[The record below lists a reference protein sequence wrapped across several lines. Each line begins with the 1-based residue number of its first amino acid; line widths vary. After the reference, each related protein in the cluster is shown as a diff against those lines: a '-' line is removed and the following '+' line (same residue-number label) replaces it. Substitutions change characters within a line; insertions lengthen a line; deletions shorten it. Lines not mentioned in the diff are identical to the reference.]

1 MLINLTYKQYQE
13 RKEAGA
19 AGLLAEREVSSPSP
33 LSLPPQVA
41 KKNFATALASGAS
54 KVAAELQSLN
64 VVKMPKPMEAA
75 SVLLPL
81 CALFLW
87 AISLQYVNIQAMT
100 DLGLVSV
107 LPASTIIALVILTTS
122 FSLTL
127 RQPKPWV
134 PVILFHLFLLVFML
148 YGITTLVEEAPRFA
162 VVYRHAGYTEYI
174 MRTGSVDPGLD
185 AYFNWPG
192 FFVLSAFVTRVVG
205 YHDILPFAAWAPVFF
220 NLIYLGPLYV
230 IFTSAT
236 TDKRLVWLGL
246 WFFYLTNWIGQD
258 YFSPQG
264 LNFFLYLVIIAI
276 LLKWFKLT
284 TGHQQRIPG
293 RLWQRLGRFLPLV
306 QKLSMW
312 LTAPDS
318 YCTPAQPWQ
327 RTSLLISLV
336 IIFAFVVF
344 SHPLTPFVVL
354 ASVTTLVIFRRCTP
368 RWLPILMAIMTGAW
382 IIFMTRVFLT
392 GHLSWVTGDFGQV
405 SSTITANV
413 TDRVIQGS
421 PEHIFIATI
430 RVIMTAALWG
440 LAFAG
445 AVFRL
450 RRGFR
455 DASYVLLAIAPFSLV
470 VANSYGGEILLRIY
484 LFSLPLMVFFA
495 AALFYTTPDSGMSRK
510 MTMAVAGVSLVLLGT
525 FLFTRYG
532 NERMDY
538 MTYAEVDG
546 VHYLYSIAPPN
557 SLLISGWDDGP
568 LQFQDY
574 EKYNYAS
581 LADLPPNAI
590 TTQDVNVIVRFI
602 ESQQYSDTYLIITRS
617 QKAALD
623 LSSGLQPGAL
633 DRLEHVLLRSGKFKL
648 MYSNSDAQIFK
659 YVP

>member
-1 MLINLTYKQYQE
+1 MGQLKYSQ
-13 RKEAGA
+13 
-19 AGLLAEREVSSPSP
+19 
-33 LSLPPQVA
+33 LS
-41 KKNFATALASGAS
+41 TASGAS
-54 KVAAELQSLN
+54 KVVTGLQFPN
-64 VVKMPKPMEAA
+64 VMKMPKPLEAA

-81 CALFLW
+81 CAFFLW
-87 AISLQYVNIQAMT
+87 AISLKYVDIRAMT

-107 LPASTIIALVILTTS
+107 LPATIIIALVILTIS
-122 FSLTL
+122 FCLTL
-127 RQPKPWV
+127 RQPELRV
-134 PVILFHLFLLVFML
+134 PVILLHLFLLIFML

-192 FFVLSAFVTRVVG
+192 FFVLSAFVTQVVG
-205 YHDILPFAAWAPVFF
+205 YHDILPLAAWAPVFF
-220 NLIYLGPLYV
+220 NLIYLGPLYM

-236 TDKRLVWLGL
+236 TGKRLVWLGL

-264 LNFFLYLVIIAI
+264 LNFFLYLVIITI
-276 LLKWFKLT
+276 LLKWFKVT
-284 TGHQQRIPG
+284 TGAQRHIPG
-293 RLWQRLGRFLPLV
+293 RLWQRLWHFSPLV
-306 QKLSMW
+306 QKLYIW
-312 LTAPDS
+312 LTAPDTF
-318 YCTPAQPWQ
+318 CTPGRPWQ
-327 RTSLLISLV
+327 RTALLISLV
-336 IIFAFVVF
+336 IIFALVVF

-368 RWLPILMAIMTGAW
+368 RWLPVLMAIMTGAW
-382 IIFMTRVFLT
+382 LIFMAQGFLA

-405 SSTITANV
+405 STTITANV
-413 TDRVIQGS
+413 TDRVVLGS
-421 PEHIFIATI
+421 PEHIFIAAM
-430 RVIMTAALWG
+430 RVIMTVALWG
-440 LAFAG
+440 LAFVS
-445 AVFRL
+445 AVFRV

-455 DASYVLLAIAPFSLV
+455 DASYILLAIAPFSLI

-484 LFSLPLMVFFA
+484 FFSLPLMVFFA
-495 AALFYTTPDSGMSRK
+495 AAFFYTTPDSGMSRK
-510 MTMAVAGVSLVLLGT
+510 MEVAVAGVSLILLGG

-557 SLLISGWDDGP
+557 SLLISGWDNGP

-574 EKYNYAS
+574 EKYNSVS
-581 LADLPPNAI
+581 LADLSPNAI
-590 TTQDVNVIVRFI
+590 TKQDVNVIVQFI
-602 ESQQYSDTYLIITRS
+602 ESQTYSDTYLIITRS

-623 LSSGLQPGAL
+623 LSSGLPPGAL
-633 DRLEHVLLRSGKFKL
+633 DRLEHALLRSGKFKL
-648 MYSNSDAQIFK
+648 IYSNPDAQIFK